1 MPPLGTPTLSD
12 AVGPHSLTA
21 ADQLLAA
28 ETVQRFVAEAGAAT
42 LVAANAVATASG
54 PSTGP
59 RVADLAGRVDA
70 VDLSA
75 PLGSTEAALSEASE
89 LYLRDAVY
97 FHHPGYMAHL
107 NCPVAIPAVAAEAL
121 VTSVNSSLD
130 TWDQS
135 AGATLI
141 ERRLVQWTAGLI
153 GFGAASAPGTGPSGS
168 GTASGTGTSP
178 DGIFTSGGTQSNLQ
192 AMLIARN
199 HAVAGLPGPLHA
211 RLADLRI
218 YASAESHFSIANAAA
233 MLGLGTDAVVPV
245 ATDSAHRMDAEALA
259 ARLAEGAAAGT
270 RPMAIVATAGT
281 TDFGAI
287 DPLPE
292 LRRLADQHG
301 AWLHVDAAYGCGLLV
316 SPGHRHLLDGVER
329 ADSVTVDFHKSFFQP
344 IGSSALI
351 LRDGRL
357 FGHVT
362 HYADYLNPAAEAG
375 TVPNQVDKSLQTT
388 RRFDALKLWVTLRS
402 MGAGAIGAMF
412 DELIDLAAA
421 AGDSVRRHPD
431 LELAADVQLTTVVF
445 RYAPRHAGLDA
456 AGLDALQDAVRA
468 ELYASGRAM
477 VAATTVRGTGAGTG
491 GGATAAAAP
500 DAGARHLKLTLLNPR
515 TTLADVEEVVAAV
528 VRHGER
534 LLSAGGPAAH
544 GTATR
549 ETATHE
555 TTVRETASHEAARA
569 EGGAR

>member
-1 MPPLGTPTLSD
+1 MPPLGTPTLAD

-21 ADQLLAA
+21 ADQLLAG

-59 RVADLAGRVDA
+59 RVAELAGRVDA
-70 VDLSA
+70 VDLSS
-75 PLGSTEAALSEASE
+75 PLGSTEAALAEAAD

-141 ERRLVQWTAGLI
+141 ERRLVEWTAGLI
-153 GFGAASAPGTGPSGS
+153 GFPGAGPAAVDGDRPGARAGTG
-168 GTASGTGTSP
+168 AGTSP

-199 HAVAGLPGPLHA
+199 HAVAGRPGPLPS

-218 YASAESHFSIANAAA
+218 YASTESHFSIANAAA
-233 MLGLGTDAVVPV
+233 MLGLGKDAVVPV
-245 ATDSAHRMDAEALA
+245 ATDAAHRLDADALA

-287 DPLPE
+287 DPLPG
-292 LRRLADQHG
+292 LRRLADRYG
-301 AWLHVDAAYGCGLLV
+301 AWFHVDAAYGCGLLV
-316 SPGHRHLLDGVER
+316 SPGHRGLLDGIEH

-344 IGSSALI
+344 IGSSALL
-351 LRDGRL
+351 LRDGGL

-362 HYADYLNPAAEAG
+362 HYADYLNPAAQAG

-402 MGAGAIGAMF
+402 MGADAIGAMF
-412 DELIDLAAA
+412 DELIDLATA

-431 LELAADVQLTTVVF
+431 LELAAEVQLSTVVF
-445 RYAPRHAGLDA
+445 RYVPRHAKLDSA
-456 AGLDALQDAVRA
+456 RLDALQDAIRA

-477 VAATTVRGTGAGTG
+477 VAATTVRGATATASAAAGTE
-491 GGATAAAAP
+491 AAAGH
-500 DAGARHLKLTLLNPR
+500 GARHLKLTLLNPR
-515 TTLADVEEVVAAV
+515 TTLADVEQVLAAV

-534 LLSAGGPAAH
+534 LLATGVPHQPVPSQPVPSQPTPGEPAAS
-544 GTATR
+544 
-549 ETATHE
+549 EP
-555 TTVRETASHEAARA
+555 ARA